1 MDIKDIYN
9 IEDIKKSLDGEEL
22 IMRKIYILKEAV
34 SSEELVRDKYLTKF
48 GNKRLTY
55 FGDKLRRQQVK
66 EFYRKQQQIIENKEI
81 IKTFEHPYTKTSLD
95 SKMGVVAGTDIST
108 PVLYDSVIRSYF
120 GDYKISAHFCET
132 ATTNGLFNVNDCFCD
147 LAKTNI
153 ISFSHEDR
161 KATTEEIENYLHKLS
176 DENEY
181 LYLITKLADC
191 LSSCQFNRYY
201 TTPPYLPKK
210 INQFLESQKDRIKT
224 SSKAIK
230 EQTGLYSSNTKTIL
244 DIKKQLSVLPD
255 TKKAYYLDKLNHILE
270 NVEQPVLGY
279 LSIFDTEYNRQ
290 INLRTELFN
299 LLAEIDTS
307 DKCYQPELLQQYL
320 DQLTQQPS
328 QKQDTEEQVKNI
340 FFVINYLEEH
350 KEEGSFDTYQQMQD
364 KIATLLVT
372 TLLQHDSL
380 RDEILPELS
389 SVYQTAVYLKLRDM
403 LAQYTSDNKEAL
415 LTTYPLLYDS
425 SIEESEFI
433 TKSLNILSE
442 SSTPAQKKKK

>member
-9 IEDIKKSLDGEEL
+9 IEDIKKSLDGKEL

-34 SSEELVRDKYLTKF
+34 SSEELVRDKDF
-48 GNKRLTY
+48 SSWIAI
-55 FGDKLRRQQVK
+55 LRRQQVK
-66 EFYRKQQQIIENKEI
+66 EFYRKQQQIIKNKEI
-81 IKTFEHPYTKTSLD
+81 ITTFEHPYTKPTFD

-108 PVLYDSVIRSYF
+108 PVLYDSVIHSYF

-132 ATTNGLFNVNDCFCD
+132 VTTDSQNNRLFNDCFCNLD
-147 LAKTNI
+147 RTNI

-181 LYLITKLADC
+181 LYLITTLADF
-191 LSSCQFNRYY
+191 LSPCQFNRYY
-201 TTPPYLPKK
+201 TTPPYLPDK
-210 INQFLESQKDRIKT
+210 INQFLESQKNKIKT

-255 TKKAYYLDKLNHILE
+255 AKKAYYLDKLNHVLE

-290 INLRTELFN
+290 LNLRTELFN
-299 LLAEIDTS
+299 LLVEIDTS
-307 DKCYQPELLQQYL
+307 DKLYQPELLQQYL

-433 TKSLNILSE
+433 TKSLNILSD

>member
-1 MDIKDIYN
+1 MIQKKGILIMDIKDIYN

-34 SSEELVRDKYLTKF
+34 SSEELVRDKYFSWL
-48 GNKRLTY
+48 NI
-55 FGDKLRRQQVK
+55 LRRQQVK

-81 IKTFEHPYTKTSLD
+81 IKTFELPYTKPISD

-108 PVLYDSVIRSYF
+108 PILYDIE
-120 GDYKISAHFCET
+120 DYKISAHFCET
-132 ATTNGLFNVNDCFCD
+132 ATTNGLNDCFCNLD
-147 LAKTNI
+147 RTNI

-181 LYLITKLADC
+181 LYLITTLADF

-201 TTPPYLPKK
+201 TTPPYLPDK
-210 INQFLESQKDRIKT
+210 INQFLKSQKDRIKT

-255 TKKAYYLDKLNHILE
+255 TKKAYYLDKLNHVLE

-299 LLAEIDTS
+299 LLAEIDAS
-307 DKCYQPELLQQYL
+307 DKFYQPELLQQYL

-328 QKQDTEEQVKNI
+328 QKQNKEEQVKNI

-372 TLLQHDSL
+372 TLLQQDSL

-403 LAQYTSDNKEAL
+403 LVQYTSDNKEAL

>member
-9 IEDIKKSLDGEEL
+9 IDDIKKSLDGEEL

-34 SSEELVRDKYLTKF
+34 SSEELVRDKYFSWL
-48 GNKRLTY
+48 
-55 FGDKLRRQQVK
+55 DILRRQQVK

-81 IKTFEHPYTKTSLD
+81 IKTFELPYTKPTFD

-108 PVLYDSVIRSYF
+108 PILYDIE
-120 GDYKISAHFCET
+120 DYKISAHFCET
-132 ATTNGLFNVNDCFCD
+132 ATTNGLNDCFCN

-181 LYLITKLADC
+181 LYLITTLADF
-191 LSSCQFNRYY
+191 LSSCQFNRSY

-328 QKQDTEEQVKNI
+328 QKQDKEEQVKNI

-372 TLLQHDSL
+372 TLLQQDSL

-389 SVYQTAVYLKLRDM
+389 SVYQTTVYLKLRDM
-403 LAQYTSDNKEAL
+403 LVQYTSDNKEAL

>member
-1 MDIKDIYN
+1 
-9 IEDIKKSLDGEEL
+9 
-22 IMRKIYILKEAV
+22 MRKIYILKEVV
-34 SSEELVRDKYLTKF
+34 SSEELVRDKDFSWL
-48 GNKRLTY
+48 NI
-55 FGDKLRRQQVK
+55 LRRQQIK
-66 EFYRKQQQIIENKEI
+66 TFYQTQQQIIENKEI
-81 IKTFEHPYTKTSLD
+81 IKTFELPYTKPIFD

-108 PVLYDSVIRSYF
+108 PILYDI

-132 ATTNGLFNVNDCFCD
+132 ATTNGLFFNDCFCN

-181 LYLITKLADC
+181 LYLITTLADF

-201 TTPPYLPKK
+201 TTPPYLPEK
-210 INQFLESQKDRIKT
+210 INQFFKSQKDRIKT

-255 TKKAYYLDKLNHILE
+255 AKKIYYLDKLNHILE
-270 NVEQPVLGY
+270 SVEQPVLGY

-290 INLRTELFN
+290 LNLRTELFN

-307 DKCYQPELLQQYL
+307 DKCYQPELLQLYL

-442 SSTPAQKKKK
+442 SSTPAEQKN

>member
-9 IEDIKKSLDGEEL
+9 IDDIKKSLDGEEL

-34 SSEELVRDKYLTKF
+34 SSEELVRDKYFSWL
-48 GNKRLTY
+48 NI
-55 FGDKLRRQQVK
+55 LRRQQVK

-81 IKTFEHPYTKTSLD
+81 IKTFELPYTKPIFD

-108 PVLYDSVIRSYF
+108 PILYDIE
-120 GDYKISAHFCET
+120 DYKISAHFCET
-132 ATTNGLFNVNDCFCD
+132 ATTNGLNDCFCN

-181 LYLITKLADC
+181 LYLITTLADF

-201 TTPPYLPKK
+201 TTPPYLPEK
-210 INQFLESQKDRIKT
+210 INQFLESQKNKIKT

-290 INLRTELFN
+290 LNLRTELFN

-307 DKCYQPELLQQYL
+307 DKLYQPELLQQYL

-328 QKQDTEEQVKNI
+328 QKQDTEEQVKKI

-372 TLLQHDSL
+372 TLLQQDSL

>member
-9 IEDIKKSLDGEEL
+9 IEDIKKSLDGEVL

-81 IKTFEHPYTKTSLD
+81 IKTFELPYTKPISD

-108 PVLYDSVIRSYF
+108 PILYDI

-132 ATTNGLFNVNDCFCD
+132 ATTNGLFFNDCFCN

-181 LYLITKLADC
+181 LYLITTLADF

-201 TTPPYLPKK
+201 TTPPYLLEK
-210 INQFLESQKDRIKT
+210 INQFFKSQKDRIKT

-255 TKKAYYLDKLNHILE
+255 AKKIYYLDKLNHILE
-270 NVEQPVLGY
+270 SVEQPVLGY

-290 INLRTELFN
+290 LNLRTELFN

-328 QKQDTEEQVKNI
+328 QKQDKEEQVKNI
-340 FFVINYLEEH
+340 FFVINYLEDH

-372 TLLQHDSL
+372 TLLQQDSL

-403 LAQYTSDNKEAL
+403 LVQYTSDNKEAL

-442 SSTPAQKKKK
+442 SSTPTQKKKK

>member
-1 MDIKDIYN
+1 
-9 IEDIKKSLDGEEL
+9 
-22 IMRKIYILKEAV
+22 MRKIYILKEAV
-34 SSEELVRDKYLTKF
+34 SSEELVRDKDF
-48 GNKRLTY
+48 SSWIAI
-55 FGDKLRRQQVK
+55 LRRQQIK
-66 EFYRKQQQIIENKEI
+66 TFYQIQQQIIENKEI
-81 IKTFEHPYTKTSLD
+81 IKTFELPYTKPIFD

-120 GDYKISAHFCET
+120 GDYAISAHFCET
-132 ATTNGLFNVNDCFCD
+132 ATTDSQNNRLSNDCFCN

-201 TTPPYLPKK
+201 TTPPYLPDK
-210 INQFLESQKDRIKT
+210 INQFLKSQKDRIKT

-244 DIKKQLSVLPD
+244 DIKKLLSVLPND
-255 TKKAYYLDKLNHILE
+255 KKAYYLDKLNHVLE

-290 INLRTELFN
+290 LNLRTELFN

-307 DKCYQPELLQQYL
+307 DKLYQPELLQQYL

-328 QKQDTEEQVKNI
+328 QKQDKEEQVKNI

-372 TLLQHDSL
+372 TLLQQDSL
-380 RDEILPELS
+380 RNEILPELS
-389 SVYQTAVYLKLRDM
+389 SVYQTTVYLKLRDM
-403 LAQYTSDNKEAL
+403 LVQYTSDNKEAL

-442 SSTPAQKKKK
+442 SSTPTQKKKK

>member
-9 IEDIKKSLDGEEL
+9 IDDIKKSLDGEEL

-108 PVLYDSVIRSYF
+108 PILYDI

-132 ATTNGLFNVNDCFCD
+132 ATTNGLFFNDCFCN

-181 LYLITKLADC
+181 LYLITTLADF

-201 TTPPYLPKK
+201 TTPPYLPEK
-210 INQFLESQKDRIKT
+210 INQFFKSQKDRIKT

-255 TKKAYYLDKLNHILE
+255 TKKAYYLDKLNHVLE

-290 INLRTELFN
+290 LNLRTELFN

-307 DKCYQPELLQQYL
+307 DKLYQPELLQQYL
-320 DQLTQQPS
+320 DQLTQQTS
-328 QKQDTEEQVKNI
+328 QKQNKEEQVKNI
-340 FFVINYLEEH
+340 FFVINYLEEY

-372 TLLQHDSL
+372 TLLQQDSL
-380 RDEILPELS
+380 RDEFLPELS

-403 LAQYTSDNKEAL
+403 LVQYTSDNKEAL

-442 SSTPAQKKKK
+442 SSTPTQKKKK

>member
-9 IEDIKKSLDGEEL
+9 IDDIKKSLDGEEL

-34 SSEELVRDKYLTKF
+34 SSEELVRDKYFSWL
-48 GNKRLTY
+48 
-55 FGDKLRRQQVK
+55 DILRRQQVK

-81 IKTFEHPYTKTSLD
+81 IKTFELPYTKPTFD

-108 PVLYDSVIRSYF
+108 PILYDIE
-120 GDYKISAHFCET
+120 DYKISAHFCET
-132 ATTNGLFNVNDCFCD
+132 ATTNGLNDCFCN

-181 LYLITKLADC
+181 LYLITTLADF

-201 TTPPYLPKK
+201 TTPPYLPEK
-210 INQFLESQKDRIKT
+210 INQFLESQKNKIKT

-255 TKKAYYLDKLNHILE
+255 AKKAYYLDKLNHVLE

-290 INLRTELFN
+290 LNLRTELFN

-307 DKCYQPELLQQYL
+307 DKFYQPELLQQYL

-328 QKQDTEEQVKNI
+328 QKQDKEEQVKNI

-372 TLLQHDSL
+372 TLLQQDSL

-389 SVYQTAVYLKLRDM
+389 SVYQTTVYLKLRDM
-403 LAQYTSDNKEAL
+403 LVQYTSDNKEAL

-442 SSTPAQKKKK
+442 SSTPTQKKKK

>member
-1 MDIKDIYN
+1 
-9 IEDIKKSLDGEEL
+9 
-22 IMRKIYILKEAV
+22 
-34 SSEELVRDKYLTKF
+34 
-48 GNKRLTY
+48 
-55 FGDKLRRQQVK
+55 
-66 EFYRKQQQIIENKEI
+66 
-81 IKTFEHPYTKTSLD
+81 
-95 SKMGVVAGTDIST
+95 MGVVAGTDIST
-108 PVLYDSVIRSYF
+108 PILYDI

-132 ATTNGLFNVNDCFCD
+132 ATTNGLFFNDCFCN

-181 LYLITKLADC
+181 LYLITTLADF

-201 TTPPYLPKK
+201 TTPPYLPEK
-210 INQFLESQKDRIKT
+210 INQFFKSQKDRIKT

-255 TKKAYYLDKLNHILE
+255 AKKIYYLDKLNHILE
-270 NVEQPVLGY
+270 SVEQPVLGY

-290 INLRTELFN
+290 LNLRTELFN

-328 QKQDTEEQVKNI
+328 QKQDKEEQVKNI
-340 FFVINYLEEH
+340 FFVINYLEDH

-372 TLLQHDSL
+372 TLLQQDSL

-403 LAQYTSDNKEAL
+403 LVQYTSDNKEAL

>member
-9 IEDIKKSLDGEEL
+9 IDDIKKSLDGEEL

-34 SSEELVRDKYLTKF
+34 SSEELVRDKYFSWL
-48 GNKRLTY
+48 NI
-55 FGDKLRRQQVK
+55 LRRQQVK

-81 IKTFEHPYTKTSLD
+81 IKTFELPYTKPISD

-108 PVLYDSVIRSYF
+108 PILYDIE
-120 GDYKISAHFCET
+120 DYKISAHFCET

-181 LYLITKLADC
+181 LYLITTLADF

-307 DKCYQPELLQQYL
+307 DKLYQPELLQQYL